1 MHYYQFNIADYRKDT
16 AHLSLIEHAIY
27 RQLLDWYY
35 LDERPIPAETHW
47 VIRRFQIP
55 HEQVETIL
63 KEFFE
68 LRSDGWHHSRCD
80 IEINNYKHNAEKN
93 RRNGKLG
100 GRPKKT
106 QSVNLA
112 NPNETQEKP
121 TGNPSESQPVTN
133 NQEPI
138 TKRKSKA
145 DTATAS
151 RLPAD
156 WSPTEADQDFCRRER
171 PDLDCRSVAD
181 RFRDH
186 WISKPGADGRKL
198 DWSATWRN
206 WVRRES
212 AQPRASPRQTV
223 NDQRTETIEYLTGR
237 SKNERTS
244 NPERDITGEAVRV
257 A

>member
-35 LDERPIPAETHW
+35 LDERPIPTETQW

-68 LRSDGWHHSRCD
+68 LRSDGWHHNRCD

-112 NPNETQEKP
+112 NPSETQTKP
-121 TGNPSESQPVTN
+121 TGNPTESQPVTN
-133 NQEPI
+133 NQEPL

-145 DTATAS
+145 DAALAT

-156 WSPTEADQDFCRRER
+156 WTPSATDYDFCVKER
-171 PDLDCRSVAD
+171 SDLSPNDVAD
-181 RFRDH
+181 RFRDY
-186 WISKPGADGRKL
+186 WVAVPGAKGRKS
-198 DWSATWRN
+198 DWAATWRN
-206 WVRRES
+206 WVRNERGANHGKNGS
-212 AQPRASPRQTV
+212 SRADRLC
-223 NDQRTETIEYLTGR
+223 DTIAELTGANR
-237 SKNERTS
+237 NAASAIDGTAERV
-244 NPERDITGEAVRV
+244 D
-257 A
+257 